1 MKKLAGRRIVPMSH
15 SVSEALEASA
25 SGTDGIRPFRSQAL
39 TLRLIVHAR
48 REGFANPEP
57 VPAL

>member
-25 SGTDGIRPFRSQAL
+25 SGTDGIG
-39 TLRLIVHAR
+39 H
-48 REGFANPEP
+48 FA
-57 VPAL
+57 AKR